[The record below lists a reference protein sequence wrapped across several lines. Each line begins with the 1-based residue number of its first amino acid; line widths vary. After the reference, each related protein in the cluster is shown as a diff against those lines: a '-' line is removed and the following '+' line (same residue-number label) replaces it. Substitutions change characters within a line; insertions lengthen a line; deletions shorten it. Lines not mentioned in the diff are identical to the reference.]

1 MVTIPQSV
9 STLYYGHRSLA
20 FPVMPNTTAR
30 ISVLVEQTLFD
41 QLAETHKGFILEQA
55 NRHRFSHQDMK
66 QLCEIAVD
74 LEMWGGKDLEQ
85 IWPDESRYS
94 QTGKMLKKRVIQ
106 EIRNAWEALKSEPN
120 QYPEESLA
128 PKISAAAI
136 PVLKEKNKLGLG
148 YCPVASPKTRCCNL
162 QTLDAVDNC
171 GYGCSYCSIQSFFDG
186 KQISFDKGF
195 SEKLNQLEL
204 DPDKTY
210 HIGTGQ
216 SSDSLMWGNS
226 HGALEAVIQFAQ
238 RNPNV
243 ILEFKTKSA
252 NVSHL
257 LKNELPKNILCTWS
271 LNTETII
278 HQEEHGTAS
287 LTKRL
292 EAARAVADKGV
303 VVGFHFH
310 PMVHYK
316 QWVKDYQAVID
327 QVTDLFNPDEVAL
340 VSLGTLTFIKPVIRE
355 IRKRGIES
363 QILKLPLVN
372 AKGKYSYP
380 DEMKI
385 EMFSHAYHCFPDEW
399 RKQVFFYLCMEA
411 QELWQPVFGFTYD
424 ANDDFEKAM
433 KQAYLNKIARKKL

>member
-1 MVTIPQSV
+1 
-9 STLYYGHRSLA
+9 
-20 FPVMPNTTAR
+20 MPNTTAR
-30 ISVLVEQTLFD
+30 ISELVEQTLFD

-106 EIRNAWEALKSEPN
+106 EIRNDWEALKSEPN

-128 PKISAAAI
+128 PKVSAASI
-136 PVLKEKNKLGLG
+136 PVLKEKKKLGLG
-148 YCPVASPKTRCCNL
+148 YCPVASSKTRCCNL

-195 SEKLNQLEL
+195 ADKLNQLKL
-204 DPDKTY
+204 DPEKTY

-226 HGALEAVIQFAQ
+226 HGVLEAVIQFAY
-238 RNPNV
+238 RHPNV

-252 NVSHL
+252 NISHL
-257 LKNELPKNILCTWS
+257 LKSELPRNILCTWS

-278 HQEEHGTAS
+278 SQEEHGTAS
-287 LTKRL
+287 LAKRL

-303 VVGFHFH
+303 IVGFHFH
-310 PMVHYK
+310 PIVHYK
-316 QWVKDYQAVID
+316 QWKEDYQAVIHQLTERFD
-327 QVTDLFNPDEVAL
+327 PHEVAL

-363 QILKLPLVN
+363 QILKLPLLD
-372 AKGKYSYP
+372 AQGKFSYP
-380 DEMKI
+380 DSMKI
-385 EMFSHAYHCFPDEW
+385 EMFSHVYQSFSKSWKD
-399 RKQVFFYLCMEA
+399 RVFFYLCMES
-411 QELWQPVFGFTYD
+411 QELWSPVFGFSFKS
-424 ANDDFEKAM
+424 NDEFEIAM
-433 KQAYLNKIARKKL
+433 KQAYLDKIKS